1 MDESS
6 LEIFLA
12 VAAELSITRAAVR
25 VGRVQSN
32 VTTRIQQLE
41 KDLGVDLFRRE
52 GKRLSLTP
60 EGERFRDYAN
70 RVAALTQEMRQALQ
84 PQAPGGK
91 LRIGCMESTAA
102 TRLPEPLAQFH
113 QRWPQVELNV
123 ATGPSRQMLE
133 ATRNGLV
140 DCAFIALHANSDIG
154 SEADLREMGLRGARM
169 FEEELVLVLPADHP
183 PVRKASD
190 VAVRSL
196 AAFGPGCSY
205 RAVAEDWLA
214 PRESALKIQE
224 VASYHAM
231 LACVACGAC
240 TCLLPR
246 AVLKLVNP
254 APTLRVHDI
263 AKMDTWLV
271 WRADFNTAAFAAL
284 RELLPGGSTVKA
296 HER

>member
-12 VAAELSITRAAVR
+12 VAAELSITRAAVQ

-41 KDLGVDLFRRE
+41 RDLGVDLFRRE

-70 RVAALTQEMRQALQ
+70 RMVALTQEMRQALH
-84 PQAPGGK
+84 PQAPSGK

-102 TRLPEPLAQFH
+102 TRLPEPLARFH

-123 ATGPSRQMLE
+123 VTGPSRAMLE

-140 DCAFIALHANSDIG
+140 DCAFVALYGGSDIR
-154 SEADLREMGLRGARM
+154 SEADLLEMRLRGARM
-169 FEEELVLVLPADHP
+169 YEEELVLVLPADHP
-183 PVRKASD
+183 PVRKPGD

-196 AAFGPGCSY
+196 AAFGRGCSY
-205 RAVAEDWLA
+205 RALAEDWLA
-214 PRESALKIQE
+214 PRDPSLKIQE

-231 LACVACGAC
+231 LACVACGTC

-246 AVLKLVNP
+246 AVLNLANP
-254 APTLRVHDI
+254 SPALQILDI
-263 AKMDTWLV
+263 ARMDTWLV
-271 WRADFNTAAFAAL
+271 WRADFSAASLDAL
-284 RELLPGGSTVKA
+284 REILPGGTV
-296 HER
+296 RNLDDR

>member
-52 GKRLSLTP
+52 GKRLSLTA
-60 EGERFRDYAN
+60 EGERFTDYAN
-70 RVAALTQEMRQALQ
+70 RMVALTQEMRQALQ
-84 PQAPGGK
+84 PQAPSGK
-91 LRIGCMESTAA
+91 LRVGCMESTAA
-102 TRLPEPLAQFH
+102 TRLPEPLARFH
-113 QRWPQVELNV
+113 QRWPQVELSV
-123 ATGPSRQMLE
+123 ATGPSRAMLE
-133 ATRNGLV
+133 STRNGLV
-140 DCAFIALHANSDIG
+140 DCALIALYGNSDIA
-154 SEADLREMGLRGARM
+154 SEADLLEMGLRGARM
-169 FEEELVLVLPADHP
+169 YEEELVLVLPADHP
-183 PVRKASD
+183 AVREASD

-205 RAVAEDWLA
+205 RALAEDWLA
-214 PRESALKIQE
+214 PRDSALKIQE

-246 AVLKLVNP
+246 AILKLMNP
-254 APTLRVHDI
+254 LPAFQVHDI
-263 AKMDTWLV
+263 AKMETWLV

-284 RELLPGGSTVKA
+284 RDILPGGTAVKA
-296 HER
+296 LDR

>member
-12 VAAELSITRAAVR
+12 VAAELSITRAAVQL
-25 VGRVQSN
+25 GRVQSN

-70 RVAALTQEMRQALQ
+70 RMVALTQEMRQAMH
-84 PQAPGGK
+84 PRAPSGK

-102 TRLPEPLAQFH
+102 TRLPGPLALFH

-123 ATGPSRQMLE
+123 VTGPSRAMLE

-140 DCAFIALHANSDIG
+140 DCAFIALYGNSEIR
-154 SEADLREMGLRGARM
+154 SRADLLEMGLRGARM
-169 FEEELVLVLPADHP
+169 YEEELVLVLPADHP
-183 PVRKASD
+183 PVRKAGD

-196 AAFGPGCSY
+196 AAFGRGCSY
-205 RAVAEDWLA
+205 RALAEDWLA
-214 PRESALKIQE
+214 PRDPALKIQE

-231 LACVACGAC
+231 LACVTCGAC
-240 TCLLPR
+240 TCLMPR
-246 AVLKLVNP
+246 AVLNLVNP
-254 APTLRVHDI
+254 SPALRVRDI
-263 AKMDTWLV
+263 ARMDTWLV
-271 WRADFNTAAFAAL
+271 WRAGFNAAAFSAL
-284 RELLPGGSTVKA
+284 REILPAGKPA
-296 HER
+296 